1 MVLEKLM
8 AYTSWAGRYVVGSLT
23 MIGIDWQLAYIYVK
37 WSALENAI
45 DVLEIRIESLSSRK
59 LDIQESV
66 RHVVTNVFSHV
77 QNKNEHGT

>member
-45 DVLEIRIESLSSRK
+45 DVLEK
-59 LDIQESV
+59 LE
-66 RHVVTNVFSHV
+66 
-77 QNKNEHGT
+77 